1 MSIDEVRKRFSGMSF
16 DTAEQR
22 SKAAQLYK
30 ASLLEA
36 GMSDFDVENEID
48 GWTEVHWTQQDWK
61 DYYGVDS
68 DSDLD
73 EAMECD

>member
-1 MSIDEVRKRFSGMSF
+1 
-16 DTAEQR
+16 
-22 SKAAQLYK
+22 
-30 ASLLEA
+30 
-36 GMSDFDVENEID
+36 MSDFDVENEID
-48 GWTEVHWTQQDWK
+48 GWTEGHWAQQDWK